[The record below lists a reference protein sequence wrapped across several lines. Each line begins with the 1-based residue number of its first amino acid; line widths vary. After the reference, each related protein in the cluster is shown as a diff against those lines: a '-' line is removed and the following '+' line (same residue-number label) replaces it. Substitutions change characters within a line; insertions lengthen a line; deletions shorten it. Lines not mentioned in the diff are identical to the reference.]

1 MQDDLKQVLTEQ
13 LRDIHLPEAVSWW
26 PPAPG
31 WWILTFLV
39 IALMT
44 SLIIRRLRNTKRNA
58 FRVTAL
64 LETQEALTLW
74 NKNKNTAGYLH
85 TVNAVLKRIILQ
97 NNSASNIA
105 NQSGVNWVESLNQIS
120 KLPLS
125 EKTMQALG
133 VACYQTNP
141 VVDVAHVQKQ
151 IIAWI
156 ESYTGDHHA

>member
-31 WWILTFLV
+31 WWILSFIV
-39 IALMT
+39 IALVT

-64 LETQEALTLW
+64 FETQEALTLW
-74 NKNKNTAGYLH
+74 NKNKNTADYLH
-85 TVNAVLKRIILQ
+85 TINTVLKRIVLQ
-97 NNSASNIA
+97 RKPTSKIA
-105 NQSGVNWVESLNQIS
+105 NQSGINWVESLNQIS
-120 KLPLS
+120 NQALS

-141 VVDVAHVQKQ
+141 VVDVAHVQQQ

-156 ESYTGDHHA
+156 ESYTGGEHA

>member
-31 WWILTFLV
+31 WWILSFII
-39 IALMT
+39 IALVT
-44 SLIIRRLRNTKRNA
+44 SLIIRRHRNTKRNA

-64 LETQEALTLW
+64 FETQEALMLW
-74 NKNKNTAGYLH
+74 NKNKNTADYLQ
-85 TVNAVLKRIILQ
+85 TVNAVLKRIVLQ

-105 NQSGVNWVESLNQIS
+105 NQSGVNWVERLNQIS
-120 KLPLS
+120 THPLS

-141 VVDVAHVQKQ
+141 AVDVAHVQQQ

-156 ESYTGDHHA
+156 ESYTGEEHA

>member
-13 LRDIHLPEAVSWW
+13 LRDIHMPEAVSWW

-31 WWILTFLV
+31 WWVLSFTV
-39 IALMT
+39 IALVI
-44 SLIIRRLRNTKRNA
+44 SLIIRGQRNAKRNT

-64 LETQEALTLW
+64 FETQEALTLW
-74 NKNKNTAGYLH
+74 NKNKNTSDYLH
-85 TVNAVLKRIILQ
+85 TVNAVLKRIVLQ
-97 NNSASNIA
+97 NNSSNNIA
-105 NQSGVNWVESLNQIS
+105 NQSGINWVESLNQIS
-120 KLPLS
+120 NQALS

-141 VVDVAHVQKQ
+141 NIDVTHVQQQ

-156 ESYTGDHHA
+156 ESYNGDNHA